1 MIPPRNLVLLGLCA
15 LCVSVAILF
24 SSSVCIAQ
32 QKQSPPPAPGTGG
45 AWTAPSSAPGQV
57 QGYTLPPARYRAA
70 VALNRAFYWR
80 YFLGFLYTLAI
91 YLLLLDFR
99 VAMRFRLWAE
109 RRSSRRILQAAIVVP
124 LVLLTIALAKLP
136 LSLSGHWLLRRYGLS
151 VESWPSWALD
161 WLKGQAV
168 NLLIVTFVVW
178 LFFGLMRRSPRR
190 WWLYAWLVSIPL
202 AIGAVVLTPVLIDP
216 LFNKFQPLAETRPA
230 LVPALEQVV
239 ARAGLYIPRERMFE
253 MNASAKSRE
262 VNAYVTGIGPTLR
275 VVVWDTTIQS
285 SSTAEILAVFGHE
298 MGHYVLG
305 HVWKGLAIS
314 FTGGFFALYLLQ
326 RLAGAAEKR
335 WGLRW
340 GILSLDDYAALPLFL
355 LLLAVFSFFASP
367 VENAISRYI
376 ENQADVYGLEV
387 THGVIPDAGEVAAH
401 SLQEMGETDLEDPAP
416 PAFIRFWLYSH
427 PPINDR
433 IILARTYD
441 PWSQGSRPLFV
452 H

>member
-1 MIPPRNLVLLGLCA
+1 
-15 LCVSVAILF
+15 
-24 SSSVCIAQ
+24 
-32 QKQSPPPAPGTGG
+32 
-45 AWTAPSSAPGQV
+45 
-57 QGYTLPPARYRAA
+57 
-70 VALNRAFYWR
+70 
-80 YFLGFLYTLAI
+80 
-91 YLLLLDFR
+91 
-99 VAMRFRLWAE
+99 MRFRLWAE
-109 RRSSRRILQAAIVVP
+109 RRSSRRIAQAAIVVP
-124 LVLLTIALAKLP
+124 LTLLTIAFARLP

-151 VESWPSWALD
+151 VESWPAWALD

-168 NLLIVTFVVW
+168 NVLIVTFVVW

-190 WWLYAWLVSIPL
+190 WWLYAWFVSIPL

-216 LFNKFQPLAETRPA
+216 LFNKFQPLAQTRPA
-230 LVPALEQVV
+230 LVPELEKVV
-239 ARAGLYIPRERMFE
+239 ARAGLHIPRERMFE
-253 MNASAKSRE
+253 MNASAKTRE

-275 VVVWDTTIQS
+275 VVVWDTTILN

-305 HVWKGLAIS
+305 HVWKGLLIS
-314 FTGGFFALYLLQ
+314 FIGGFFGLYLLHG
-326 RLAGAAEKR
+326 LAGAAESR
-335 WGLRW
+335 WGLRC

-355 LLLAVFSFFASP
+355 LLLAVFSFVDAP
-367 VENAISRYI
+367 VENAVSRYI

-387 THGVIPDAGEVAAH
+387 THGVVPDSGEVAAR

-441 PWSQGSRPLFV
+441 PWSHGVSPQFV
-452 H
+452 P